1 MINSDFHF
9 LRPEWLLALIP
20 LAALALWL
28 SYQHKRQGNWLN
40 VCDAELLPYLLQ
52 TRTAGKAKARV
63 VWPLS
68 LAFVLTVVALAGPT
82 WQREPAPAF
91 RNDTGLVIALNLS
104 TSMNADDIKPTRL
117 LRSRYK
123 ITDLLHQRK
132 DGQSAL
138 LVYTQQAFV
147 VTPLTDDVATILNLV
162 GGINTD
168 IMPVQGRN
176 TLAAIRQ
183 SVALLKQAGIRQG
196 DILLVTDG
204 VEAIDPSALKKTR
217 GPYRISI
224 LAVGTETGAPIKQTG
239 GGFLKDRNGNIIVA
253 RLQVEPMKKLASLS
267 GGQFQRMTVVND
279 GDIQALTHFF
289 DRAAKAQGA
298 KDAQLK
304 LNVWRDFGS
313 YLLWLVVP
321 LAALGFR
328 KGLLCLALLVLMPI
342 PQNSWAAEDSGLWQ
356 KLWKTDNQRGQQ
368 AFKQQQFGQAAK
380 LFKQPDWR
388 AAALYKAGKYEQAAK
403 IWQQQNTAEADYNRG
418 NALAQA
424 GKLKAA
430 IEAYQQALA
439 KKPDFEA
446 AKKNKAL
453 VEKLLKQQQQKQ
465 QHQQNQQNQQ
475 QSSASKQS
483 DSQKNQQ
490 NQNQQQSSDKSQNAE
505 QKSAQN
511 QSKSD
516 NGEQPKDRFK
526 PTESSPKEKSKEKKD
541 SVSDEEKQ
549 VKAKQQTDESKA
561 EAEQKAVATPE
572 ATKPNEDQQAVEQW
586 LNRIP
591 DEPSGLLR
599 RKFRYQ
605 YQQRR
610 Q

>member
-9 LRPEWLLALIP
+9 LRPEWLLALLP
-20 LAALALWL
+20 LAVLALWL
-28 SYQHKRQGNWLN
+28 LRQHKRQGNWLN

-52 TRTAGKAKARV
+52 TRAGGRAKARV
-63 VWPLS
+63 FWPLS
-68 LAFVLTVVALAGPT
+68 LAFVLAVIALAGPT
-82 WQREPAPAF
+82 WQRLPAPAF

-104 TSMNADDIKPTRL
+104 VSMDADDIKPSRL

-123 ITDLLHQRK
+123 ITDLLRQRK

-138 LVYTQQAFV
+138 LVYTRQAFV
-147 VTPLTDDVATILNLV
+147 VTPLTDDVETILNLV
-162 GGINTD
+162 SGVNTD
-168 IMPVQGRN
+168 IMPIQGRN

-183 SVALLKQAGIRQG
+183 SVDLLKQAGIQQG
-196 DILLVTDG
+196 DILLVTDA
-204 VEAIDPSALKKTR
+204 VEAIDPAALEKTR
-217 GPYRISI
+217 GPYRISV

-239 GGFLKDRNGNIIVA
+239 GGFLKDKNGNIIVA
-253 RLQVEPMKKLASLS
+253 RLQVKPMKKLASLS
-267 GGQFQRMTVVND
+267 GGIFQSMTAD
-279 GDIQALTHFF
+279 DRDIQTLTHFF

-304 LNVWRDFGS
+304 LNVWRDFGP

-328 KGLLCLALLVLMPI
+328 KGLLCLALLVLLPL
-342 PQNSWAAEDSGLWQ
+342 PQSSWATEHSEVWQ
-356 KLWKTDNQRGQQ
+356 KLWKTDDQRGQQ
-368 AFKQQQFGQAAK
+368 AFKQQQFERAAE

-403 IWQQQNTAEADYNRG
+403 IWQQQNSAEADYNRG

-439 KKPDFEA
+439 KKPGFEA
-446 AKKNKAL
+446 AKKNKEL
-453 VEKLLKQQQQKQ
+453 IEKLLKQQQQKQ
-465 QHQQNQQNQQ
+465 Q
-475 QSSASKQS
+475 QSSDSKKS
-483 DSQKNQQ
+483 ESQKNQQ
-490 NQNQQQSSDKSQNAE
+490 NQNQQDSSDTSQNAE
-505 QKSAQN
+505 QNSVQD

-516 NGEQPKDRFK
+516 NGEQLKDQRGDSSK
-526 PTESSPKEKSKEKKD
+526 QTESSPKDKKE
-541 SVSDEEKQ
+541 SVRDEEKQ
-549 VKAKQQTDESKA
+549 AKAKQPADESKA
-561 EAEQKAVATPE
+561 DAEQKAVTTSE
-572 ATKPNEDQQAVEQW
+572 AKKPNEDQQAVEQW

>member
-9 LRPEWLLALIP
+9 LRPEWLLALFP
-20 LAALALWL
+20 LAVLALWL
-28 SYQHKRQGNWLN
+28 LRQHKRQGNWLN

-52 TRTAGKAKARV
+52 TRAGGRAKARV
-63 VWPLS
+63 FWPLS
-68 LAFVLTVVALAGPT
+68 LAFVLAVIALAGPT
-82 WQREPAPAF
+82 WQRLPAPAF

-104 TSMNADDIKPTRL
+104 VSMDADDIKPSRL

-123 ITDLLHQRK
+123 ITDLLRQRK

-138 LVYTQQAFV
+138 LVYTRQAFV
-147 VTPLTDDVATILNLV
+147 VTPLTDDVETILNLV
-162 GGINTD
+162 SGVNTD

-183 SVALLKQAGIRQG
+183 SVDLLKQAGIQQG
-196 DILLVTDG
+196 DILLVTDA
-204 VEAIDPSALKKTR
+204 VEVIDPAVLEKTR
-217 GPYRISI
+217 GPYRISV

-239 GGFLKDRNGNIIVA
+239 GGFLKDKNGNIIVA

-267 GGQFQRMTVVND
+267 GGIFQSMTAD
-279 GDIQALTHFF
+279 DRDIQTLTHFF

-298 KDAQLK
+298 RDAQLK
-304 LNVWRDFGS
+304 LNVWRDFGP

-328 KGLLCLALLVLMPI
+328 KGLLCLALLVLLPL
-342 PQNSWAAEDSGLWQ
+342 PQTSWAVDSSEFWQ
-356 KLWKTDNQRGQQ
+356 KLWKTDDQRGQQ
-368 AFKQQQFGQAAK
+368 AFKQQQFERAAE

-403 IWQQQNTAEADYNRG
+403 IWQQQNSAEADYNRG

-430 IEAYQQALA
+430 IEAYQQALT
-439 KKPDFEA
+439 KKPGFEA
-446 AKKNKAL
+446 AKKNKEL
-453 VEKLLKQQQQKQ
+453 IEKLLKQQQQ
-465 QHQQNQQNQQ
+465 
-475 QSSASKQS
+475 QSSDSKKS
-483 DSQKNQQ
+483 ESQKNQ
-490 NQNQQQSSDKSQNAE
+490 NQQDSSDKSQNAE
-505 QKSAQN
+505 QNSAQD

-516 NGEQPKDRFK
+516 NGEQPKDQRGDSSK
-526 PTESSPKEKSKEKKD
+526 QTESSPKDKKD
-541 SVSDEEKQ
+541 SVRAEKQ
-549 VKAKQQTDESKA
+549 QAKTKQSVDESKA
-561 EAEQKAVATPE
+561 DAEQKAVTTSE
-572 ATKPNEDQQAVEQW
+572 AKKPNEDQQAVEQW